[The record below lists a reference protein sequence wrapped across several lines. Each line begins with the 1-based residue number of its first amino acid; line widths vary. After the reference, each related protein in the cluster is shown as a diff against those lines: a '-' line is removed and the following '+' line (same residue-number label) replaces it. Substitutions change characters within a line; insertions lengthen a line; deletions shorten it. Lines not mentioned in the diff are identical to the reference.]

1 MTREIL
7 LNAFHMN
14 TVGHQSPGLWAHPRD
29 RSRHYTD
36 LDYWLDL
43 ARTLERG
50 LFDGVFLADVLGVY
64 DVYAGTPDAALRHAV
79 QVPINDPLMLVPAMA
94 SVTRHLGF
102 GVTCA
107 LSYEPPYSFARRM
120 STLDHLT
127 KGRIGWNI
135 VTGYLASAAK
145 GMGKP
150 DQAGHDVRYD
160 IADDYMEAVY
170 KLWEGSWED
179 VAVVADKA
187 TGVFTDPARVH
198 RVTHDGPFHK
208 VDAIHLCEPSPQR
221 TPVLYQA
228 GASGRGRTFAARHA
242 ECVFV
247 NGPSRA
253 VVKPLVGDLRRLA
266 AAAGR
271 APEDL
276 RIFALATVILGRDEA
291 EAKAKHADYR
301 RHISHEGALA
311 LFSGW
316 SGIDF
321 SGYALDDVLRQVRTE
336 AMHSAIDSFTAS
348 DPGRR
353 WTVRELA
360 EKVGIGGRS
369 PLMVGSPAQVAE
381 EMLAWVD
388 ETGLDGFNLAYVVMP
403 ESFEDIVDLLVP
415 ELQRRGRYK
424 RAYRP
429 GSLREKL
436 FGQGARLSASHA
448 AARYRRAASTRDP
461 ACAIC

>member
-1 MTREIL
+1 MAKEIL

-14 TVGHQSPGLWAHPRD
+14 TVGHQSPGLWAHPSD
-29 RSRHYTD
+29 RSRHYID

-43 ARTLERG
+43 AKLLERG

-64 DVYAGTPDAALRHAV
+64 DVYAGTPEAALRHAV
-79 QVPINDPLMLVPAMA
+79 QVPVNDPLMLVPAMA

-135 VTGYLASAAK
+135 VTGYLSSAAK
-145 GMGKP
+145 GMGLSE
-150 DQAGHDVRYD
+150 QAGHDQRYD
-160 IADDYMEAVY
+160 IADDYMAAVY

-179 VAVVADKA
+179 GAVKADKA
-187 TGVFTDPARVH
+187 ARVFADPARVH

-208 VDAIHLCEPSPQR
+208 VDAIHLSEPSPQR
-221 TPVLYQA
+221 TPLLYQV
-228 GASGRGRTFAARHA
+228 GASGRGRAFAARHA
-242 ECVFV
+242 ECVVV

-253 VVKPLVGDLRRLA
+253 VVKPIVDDLRALA

-271 APEDL
+271 APGDL
-276 RIFALATVILGRDEA
+276 RIFSLATVILGRDEA
-291 EAKAKHADYR
+291 EARAKHADYR
-301 RHISHEGALA
+301 QYISHEGALA

-316 SGIDF
+316 TGIDF

-336 AMHSAIDSFTAS
+336 AMHSAIDSFTAA

-369 PLMVGSPAQVAE
+369 PLMVGSPVQVAE

-388 ETGLDGFNLAYVVMP
+388 ETGLDGFNLTYVVMP
-403 ESFEDIVDLLVP
+403 ESFQDIVDLLVP

-424 RAYRP
+424 CHYQP
-429 GSLREKL
+429 GTLREKL
-436 FGQGARLSASHA
+436 FGQGRARLPDSHD
-448 AARYRRAASTRDP
+448 AARYRRF
-461 ACAIC
+461 